1 MCKNCTFCIFWQT
14 WKELPFENSKLV
26 PILIVHSL
34 NYFFSYFLGI
44 KNGVFEDPNSLPST
58 IPDELDQ
65 PDEPKFQLT
74 LDEIFDNQPESV
86 QQNINVSNSQQEN
99 IQDLLD
105 LSQQEKQNEVHSGS
119 KKWHIN
125 SETMWG

>member
-1 MCKNCTFCIFWQT
+1 MCKNFIFCILWQT

-26 PILIVHSL
+26 PINSDCFLSFLI
-34 NYFFSYFLGI
+34 FSYLVGI
-44 KNGVFEDPNSLPST
+44 KNYIFEDPNSLPSA

-65 PDEPKFQLT
+65 PNEPKFQLT
-74 LDEIFDNQPESV
+74 LDEIIDNQPESV
-86 QQNINVSNSQQEN
+86 QPNNSVSNQQQEN
-99 IQDLLD
+99 IQDLFD
-105 LSQQEKQNEVHSGS
+105 LKQNDIQVHSGS